1 MKCIL
6 PIIILLGAGCSK
18 DIKPKPETRKD
29 APSLPSTNSLYIID
43 KQIVSVSEAAQAVT
57 KNKMAYRCDQLRLV
71 PINKNLR
78 IVTDSAIKIKEL
90 ESRIET
96 LNAKVK
102 ELEDRNVQLSKEKK
116 DLYLYNKELIQEN
129 KKQCER
135 LADRDAN
142 TKTLLWLE
150 KSQFEIYNAMT
161 EDLPSECAKAA
172 VDGYYQYFEENPVPK
187 GINWVEDW

>member
-6 PIIILLGAGCSK
+6 PIIILIGAGCSK
-18 DIKPKPETRKD
+18 DIKSKPETRKD
-29 APSLPSTNSLYIID
+29 APSLPSAS
-43 KQIVSVSEAAQAVT
+43 S
-57 KNKMAYRCDQLRLV
+57 
-71 PINKNLR
+71 
-78 IVTDSAIKIKEL
+78 IKIKEL